1 MENRISNLI
10 KLENGKANIL
20 HALQS
25 KWGDLEWGASGNTY
39 DGITWSEINEISKP
53 TEAEFDTEVIR
64 LQAEYNAQ
72 EYARNRA
79 SAYDSIGNQLDLLFH
94 DFTAGKGTKTGEWYK
109 AVAKVKADNPKG

>member
-72 EYARNRA
+72 EYARDRA
-79 SAYDSIGNQLDLLFH
+79 PAYPSVGDQLDMMMKDKKNGTTTH
-94 DFTAGKGTKTGEWYK
+94 QTACE
-109 AVAKVKADNPKG
+109 AVKAKFPKPE